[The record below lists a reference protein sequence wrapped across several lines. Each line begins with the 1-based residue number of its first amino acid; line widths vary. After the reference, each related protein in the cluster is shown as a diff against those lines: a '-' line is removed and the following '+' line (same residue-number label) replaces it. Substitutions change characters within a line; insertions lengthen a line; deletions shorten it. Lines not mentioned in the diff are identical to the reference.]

1 MKMFY
6 VYILKCADNSYYT
19 GFTNNVDERFMQHNE
34 GLIPT
39 AYTHHRRPV
48 ELVWVEM
55 FTDPNQAIAIEKQ
68 IKGWSRRK
76 KEALINQ
83 DWAKLIEFSKS
94 YTQFDNNNKGES
106 GINL

>member
-1 MKMFY
+1 MFY

-19 GFTNNVDERFMQHNE
+19 GFTNNVDERIIQHNQ
-34 GLIPT
+34 GLLT
-39 AYTHHRRPV
+39 SAYTYSRRPV

-55 FTDPNQAIAIEKQ
+55 FTDPNQAIALEKQ

-83 DWAKLIEFSKS
+83 DWDKLVTFSKN
-94 YTQFDNNNKGES
+94 YTQFGNEK
-106 GINL
+106 